1 MSIIAATELMAW
13 ALIAGGLIYWFL
25 TWLGRRAPAAMVGAA
40 LAALV
45 VKSALIE
52 LI

>member
-1 MSIIAATELMAW
+1 MSDIAATELLAW
-13 ALIAGGLIYWFL
+13 ALIAGGLTFWLL
-25 TWLGRRAPAAMVGAA
+25 TSLGRRAPTAMIGAGLAA
-40 LAALV
+40 LA